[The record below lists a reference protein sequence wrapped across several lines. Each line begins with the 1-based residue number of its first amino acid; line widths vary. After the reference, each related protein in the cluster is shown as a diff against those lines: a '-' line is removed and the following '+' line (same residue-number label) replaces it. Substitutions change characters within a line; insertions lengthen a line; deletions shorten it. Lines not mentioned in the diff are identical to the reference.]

1 MESLS
6 DIELEREFHKALKIS
21 GIGHLNGYT
30 LEEQKEAQKRAK
42 QLQTEIQRRELA
54 RLEEQLKRQEA
65 TEQTAETD
73 TKTSNTNKTLTANN
87 EATSHSELRGEGGE
101 MYSAEGDTLG
111 LLEKNG
117 HNKQINNRDA
127 GCLRHPKAS
136 KQTASNHLTTLGLD
150 GKARRRGSRATGTNP
165 RALGT
170 NPRALGTN
178 PRAIRA
184 EKTEGKATNREEAK
198 QPSISANREDLN
210 SAVDRVKNNGVDMFS
225 WKLDEAPQ
233 VMGRKI
239 SALAYRAFNAGI
251 SERWLIYQIA
261 ECYEYGRNPMALF
274 TTRVNRAIDQRANGL
289 DADSLRNAYR

>member
-6 DIELEREFHKALKIS
+6 EEELNRKYREALRIA
-21 GIGHLNGYT
+21 GIGHLEGYT
-30 LEEQKEAQKRAK
+30 LQEQQDAQKRAK
-42 QLQTEIQRRELA
+42 DLKAELQRRELA

-87 EATSHSELRGEGGE
+87 EATSHPELRGEGGE

-111 LLEKNG
+111 LLEKNSY
-117 HNKQINNRDA
+117 NKQINNRDA

-136 KQTASNHLTTLGLD
+136 KQTASNHLTTIGLD
-150 GKARRRGSRATGTNP
+150 GRIRRRGSRAT
-165 RALGT
+165 GT

-198 QPSISANREDLN
+198 QPSISANRGELN
-210 SAVDRVKNNGVDMFS
+210 SAVDRVRNSGVDMFS
-225 WKLDEAPQ
+225 WKVEEAPQ

-239 SALAYRAFNAGI
+239 SALAYKAFNAGI

-274 TTRVNRAIDQRANGL
+274 TTRVNREIDRRANGL

>member
-1 MESLS
+1 MVS
-6 DIELEREFHKALKIS
+6 KAEK
-21 GIGHLNGYT
+21 
-30 LEEQKEAQKRAK
+30 K
-42 QLQTEIQRRELA
+42 
-54 RLEEQLKRQEA
+54 
-65 TEQTAETD
+65 AET
-73 TKTSNTNKTLTANN
+73 
-87 EATSHSELRGEGGE
+87 
-101 MYSAEGDTLG
+101 
-111 LLEKNG
+111 
-117 HNKQINNRDA
+117 

-150 GKARRRGSRATGTNP
+150 GRIRRRGSRAT
-165 RALGT
+165 GT

-184 EKTEGKATNREEAK
+184 EKTEGKASNREGAQ
-198 QPSISANREDLN
+198 QPSISASRGDLN

-233 VMGRKI
+233 VIGRKI
-239 SALAYRAFNAGI
+239 SALAYKAFNAGI

-274 TTRVNRAIDQRANGL
+274 TTRVNREIDQRANGL

>member
-1 MESLS
+1 
-6 DIELEREFHKALKIS
+6 
-21 GIGHLNGYT
+21 
-30 LEEQKEAQKRAK
+30 
-42 QLQTEIQRRELA
+42 
-54 RLEEQLKRQEA
+54 
-65 TEQTAETD
+65 
-73 TKTSNTNKTLTANN
+73 
-87 EATSHSELRGEGGE
+87 

-111 LLEKNG
+111 LLEKNSY
-117 HNKQINNRDA
+117 NKQINNRDA

-150 GKARRRGSRATGTNP
+150 GRIRRRGSRATGTNP

-170 NPRALGTN
+170 NPRA
-178 PRAIRA
+178 IRA
-184 EKTEGKATNREEAK
+184 EKTEGEATNREEAK

-239 SALAYRAFNAGI
+239 SALAYKAFNAGI

>member
-6 DIELEREFHKALKIS
+6 EEELNRKYREALRIA
-21 GIGHLNGYT
+21 GIGHLEGYT
-30 LEEQKEAQKRAK
+30 LQEQQEAQKRAK
-42 QLQTEIQRRELA
+42 ELKAELQRRELA

-87 EATSHSELRGEGGE
+87 EATSHPELRGEGGE

-111 LLEKNG
+111 LLEKNSY
-117 HNKQINNRDA
+117 NKQKNNCDA

-170 NPRALGTN
+170 NPRA
-178 PRAIRA
+178 IRA
-184 EKTEGKATNREEAK
+184 EKTEGKAINREEAQ
-198 QPSISANREDLN
+198 QPSISASCRDLN

-251 SERWLIYQIA
+251 SEKWLIYQIA

-274 TTRVNRAIDQRANGL
+274 TSRVNREIDQRANGL

>member
-6 DIELEREFHKALKIS
+6 EEELNRKYREALRIA
-21 GIGHLNGYT
+21 GIGHLEGYT
-30 LEEQKEAQKRAK
+30 LQEQQEAQKRAK
-42 QLQTEIQRRELA
+42 ELKAELQRRELA

-73 TKTSNTNKTLTANN
+73 TKTSNTNKTPTTSN
-87 EATSHSELRGEGGE
+87 EATSHPELRGEGGE
-101 MYSAEGDTLG
+101 MYASAEGDTLE
-111 LLEKNG
+111 LLKKNSY
-117 HNKQINNRDA
+117 NKQINNCDA
-127 GCLRHPKAS
+127 GCLRHLKAG
-136 KQTASNHLTTLGLD
+136 KQTASNKLTTLGLD

-165 RALGT
+165 RK
-170 NPRALGTN
+170 LGTN

-184 EKTEGKATNREEAK
+184 GKTEGKASNREEAQ
-198 QPSISANREDLN
+198 QPSISASCRDLN

-251 SERWLIYQIA
+251 SEKWLIYQIA

-274 TTRVNRAIDQRANGL
+274 TSRVNREIDQRANGL

>member
-6 DIELEREFHKALKIS
+6 EEELNRKYREALRIA
-21 GIGHLNGYT
+21 GIGHLEGYT
-30 LEEQKEAQKRAK
+30 LQEQQEAQKRAK
-42 QLQTEIQRRELA
+42 ELKAELQRRELA

-73 TKTSNTNKTLTANN
+73 TKTSNTNKTPTTSN
-87 EATSHSELRGEGGE
+87 ETTSHPELRGEGGE
-101 MYSAEGDTLG
+101 MYNSAEGDTLE
-111 LLEKNG
+111 LLKKNSY
-117 HNKQINNRDA
+117 NKQINNCDA
-127 GCLRHPKAS
+127 GCLRHPKAG
-136 KQTASNHLTTLGLD
+136 KQTASNKLTTLGLD

-165 RALGT
+165 RK
-170 NPRALGTN
+170 LGTN
-178 PRAIRA
+178 PRAIKA
-184 EKTEGKATNREEAK
+184 EKTEGKASNREGAQ
-198 QPSISANREDLN
+198 QPSISASRGDLN

-239 SALAYRAFNAGI
+239 SALAYKAFNAGI
-251 SERWLIYQIA
+251 SEKWLIYQIA

-274 TTRVNRAIDQRANGL
+274 TTRVNREIDQRANGL

>member
-6 DIELEREFHKALKIS
+6 EEELRHIRMEAFRPPCISHRTPQEQQEANERARQADEELK
-21 GIGHLNGYT
+21 
-30 LEEQKEAQKRAK
+30 
-42 QLQTEIQRRELA
+42 RRELA
-54 RLEEQLKRQEA
+54 RLEEQLKRQA

-87 EATSHSELRGEGGE
+87 EATSHPELRGEGGE

-111 LLEKNG
+111 LLEKNSY
-117 HNKQINNRDA
+117 NKQINNRDA

-170 NPRALGTN
+170 NPRA
-178 PRAIRA
+178 IRA

-198 QPSISANREDLN
+198 QPSISASCRDLN

-251 SERWLIYQIA
+251 SEKWLIYQIA

-274 TTRVNRAIDQRANGL
+274 TSRVNREIDQRANGL

>member
-6 DIELEREFHKALKIS
+6 EEELNRKYREALRIA
-21 GIGHLNGYT
+21 GIGHLEGYT
-30 LEEQKEAQKRAK
+30 LQEQQEAQKRAK
-42 QLQTEIQRRELA
+42 ELKAELQRRELA

-73 TKTSNTNKTLTANN
+73 TKTSNTNKTPTTSN
-87 EATSHSELRGEGGE
+87 ETTSHPELRGEGGE
-101 MYSAEGDTLG
+101 MYASAEGDTLE
-111 LLEKNG
+111 LLEKNSY
-117 HNKQINNRDA
+117 NKQINNCDA
-127 GCLRHPKAS
+127 GCLRHPKAG
-136 KQTASNHLTTLGLD
+136 KQTASNKLTTLGLD

-165 RALGT
+165 RK
-170 NPRALGTN
+170 LGTN
-178 PRAIRA
+178 PRAIKA
-184 EKTEGKATNREEAK
+184 EKTEGKASNREGAQ